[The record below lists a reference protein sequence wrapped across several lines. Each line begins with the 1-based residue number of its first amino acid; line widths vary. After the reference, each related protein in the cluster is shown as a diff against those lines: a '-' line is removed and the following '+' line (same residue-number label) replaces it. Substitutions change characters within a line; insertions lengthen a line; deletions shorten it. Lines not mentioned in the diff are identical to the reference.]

1 MSNISETGKFSIPG
15 AALHVLVVFFLVPLS
30 VMAQGTSTQP
40 AAKDDSDARPPVT
53 AADLQIVKRAREIL
67 DSPAK
72 WNRADNRQCPAGM
85 KTFSLYCAFE
95 IATVEIGGKAEHRG
109 AALQEARFVIDEIT
123 VNRNYEHRLMNYNND
138 PRTTFADIQ
147 QVFDIV
153 ERLIAL
159 KLKTDASVTPPP
171 KPSVTKSD
179 VEIARRAK
187 QLIDSPAKWDRN
199 PTQECAPGA
208 KTLSLY
214 CALATAVTEIDGKY
228 DDSEAAIRE
237 ARKLIGESPKAR
249 NYKARLVDFNKDPA
263 TTWADVQKLLQEVE
277 DRLTTQLNAPAK

>member
-1 MSNISETGKFSIPG
+1 MSIKSISSKSSTRDLGVLILFVLLLPF
-15 AALHVLVVFFLVPLS
+15 AAK
-30 VMAQGTSTQP
+30 AQGTSSQP
-40 AAKDDSDARPPVT
+40 AAKDDSDARPVVT

-72 WNRADNRQCPAGM
+72 WNRADDRKCPPGM

-95 IATVEIGGKAEHRG
+95 IATVEISGQAEHRG

-159 KLKTDASVTPPP
+159 KLKTDAAGASPA
-171 KPSVTKSD
+171 KPSVTKAD
-179 VEIARRAK
+179 IEIARRAR
-187 QLIDSPAKWDRN
+187 QLIDSPAKWDHN
-199 PTQECAPGA
+199 PTQQCAPAA
-208 KTLSLY
+208 KTFSLY
-214 CALATAVTEIDGKY
+214 CALATASTEIKGSYDGG
-228 DDSEAAIRE
+228 EAAVRE
-237 ARKLIGESPKAR
+237 ARNVVGERPNAS
-249 NYKARLVDFNKDPA
+249 NYKARLIDFNNDPA
-263 TTWADVQKLLQEVE
+263 TTWADVQKLLQLVE
-277 DRLTTQLNAPAK
+277 ERLTRQLSVPAK

>member
-1 MSNISETGKFSIPG
+1 MIPMRG
-15 AALHVLVVFFLVPLS
+15 RGL
-30 VMAQGTSTQP
+30 
-40 AAKDDSDARPPVT
+40 PP
-53 AADLQIVKRAREIL
+53 ADLQIVKRAREIL

-153 ERLIAL
+153 ERLLAL
-159 KLKTDASVTPPP
+159 KLKTDASGTV
-171 KPSVTKSD
+171 
-179 VEIARRAK
+179 
-187 QLIDSPAKWDRN
+187 N
-199 PTQECAPGA
+199 
-208 KTLSLY
+208 
-214 CALATAVTEIDGKY
+214 
-228 DDSEAAIRE
+228 
-237 ARKLIGESPKAR
+237 
-249 NYKARLVDFNKDPA
+249 
-263 TTWADVQKLLQEVE
+263 
-277 DRLTTQLNAPAK
+277 